1 MKRLMNNMLVLTAL
15 LLPFPLM
22 AASAFDGTWKIDVSK
37 IHGSGTAEVMTLK
50 DGLYTCNCAPPIHI
64 KADGTDQPISG
75 RPDMDTMAVKVVNDH
90 VVEQTAK
97 KDGKVV
103 FTRTYTVAPD
113 GKTAT
118 FAATSDRGK
127 HATFH
132 GTLTRVGD
140 GAPGSNAL
148 AGSWQIASYQS
159 ASENRLTSTYKVDGD
174 TVTYYA
180 TYTAFDGSH
189 VAPQLI
195 ETCDFVAFRVSQ
207 LAGPAAKNK
216 GMALFPRKVGGRYAA
231 LSRWDR
237 ENNAVSFS
245 DDGRVWETAVTIQTP
260 HHPWNLIQLGNCGSP
275 IETRSGWLVLIH
287 GVGPMREYVMSAALL
302 DLDDPTR
309 VLGVLQEPLLVATES
324 ERIGYVPNV
333 VYSCGALLHG
343 DVLVVPYGCSDSS
356 VRVATLHLPALLAQ
370 LVQASTN

>member
-75 RPDMDTMAVKVVNDH
+75 RPDMDHMAVKVVNDH

-118 FAATSDRGK
+118 FAATSDHGK

-174 TVTYYA
+174 TVTMSNKLGES
-180 TYTAFDGSH
+180 YTAKLGGKP
-189 VAPQLI
+189 VA
-195 ETCDFVAFRVSQ
+195 VAGDPDHDTV
-207 LAGPAAKNK
+207 AVK
-216 GMALFPRKVGGRYAA
+216 MVGDA
-231 LSRWDR
+231 
-237 ENNAVSFS
+237 
-245 DDGRVWETAVTIQTP
+245 
-260 HHPWNLIQLGNCGSP
+260 
-275 IETRSGWLVLIH
+275 
-287 GVGPMREYVMSAALL
+287 
-302 DLDDPTR
+302 
-309 VLGVLQEPLLVATES
+309 LQETNYRDGKLTSISKMTVSPDGKQMTTVSTYKPTNRGITLVA
-324 ERIGYVPNV
+324 NK
-333 VYSCGALLHG
+333 
-343 DVLVVPYGCSDSS
+343 
-356 VRVATLHLPALLAQ
+356 Q
-370 LVQASTN
+370 